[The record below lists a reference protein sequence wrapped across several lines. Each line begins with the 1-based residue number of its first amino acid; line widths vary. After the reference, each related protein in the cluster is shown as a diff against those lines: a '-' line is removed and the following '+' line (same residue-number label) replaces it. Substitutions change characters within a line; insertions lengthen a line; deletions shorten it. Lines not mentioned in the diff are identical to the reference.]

1 MHELLHPRMRIQ
13 HNNSLVTPIDFVI
26 VSRSPSRSKMA
37 SFSVEAMVRGYHVYQ
52 DIWTAV
58 IGEEFPCKREA
69 GNTFDP
75 FAVAVTRGD
84 TNIVIGHVP
93 RRISTVCSLFLR
105 KEGSITCQVTGHRRF
120 SEDLVQGGLE
130 IPCVL
135 RFDGDTKVTAKAK
148 KLVEAALSTSTAVCC
163 PASKKRKVT
172 DVPSILP
179 DTGKDASSEEWV
191 RFGKGLI
198 LTLADK
204 EHILAGG
211 KLDDRHI
218 DVAQNLLKQQFS
230 EVGGLQ
236 STLLQAKPRKR
247 CEENKKMIQIVH
259 SRGDHWIVTAMVL
272 STDDRV
278 LVYDSLYR
286 TLDRPTENIISN
298 LFPTATI
305 KELVQVNRQT
315 GGLDCGVFAVAI
327 STALAFQQNPAMIK
341 FDQPAMRPHLVA
353 CFEKRQFSP
362 FPSV

>member
-58 IGEEFPCKREA
+58 IGEEFPYKREA

-191 RFGKGLI
+191 RYGRRTAVNTVASKASEAMCPSTSNSCLTRLSRRSKVASHLNFRLFKILQFLISYVQRAFEIYENLHHMNISRYTVSLEVVEGL
-198 LTLADK
+198 
-204 EHILAGG
+204 
-211 KLDDRHI
+211 
-218 DVAQNLLKQQFS
+218 V
-230 EVGGLQ
+230 EVSVDGPL
-236 STLLQAKPRKR
+236 
-247 CEENKKMIQIVH
+247 
-259 SRGDHWIVTAMVL
+259 
-272 STDDRV
+272 
-278 LVYDSLYR
+278 
-286 TLDRPTENIISN
+286 
-298 LFPTATI
+298 
-305 KELVQVNRQT
+305 
-315 GGLDCGVFAVAI
+315 
-327 STALAFQQNPAMIK
+327 
-341 FDQPAMRPHLVA
+341 PH
-353 CFEKRQFSP
+353 
-362 FPSV
+362 